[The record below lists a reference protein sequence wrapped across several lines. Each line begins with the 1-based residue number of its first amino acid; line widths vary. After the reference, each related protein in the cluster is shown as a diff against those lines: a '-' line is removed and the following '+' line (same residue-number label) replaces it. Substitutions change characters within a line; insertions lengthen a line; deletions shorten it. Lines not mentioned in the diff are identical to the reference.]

1 MASLETKTMKY
12 QGTYQDKFGTEEVTV
27 FNDFKEISFK
37 LQNFNF
43 VSAHFNDFELYDYNK
58 YNSEQLNRFTFE
70 PISIYN
76 SNDKVYELKDFILSF
91 TVPVTILNL
100 STNLT
105 TSSSLFIRINTYRV
119 NPFTDIFLE
128 IVYEGKK
135 FSASSEL
142 FEIAADHINKQI
154 DGEFV
159 IKNCFWCLYSDYSVS
174 GQGLAGSMLC
184 FLKYK
189 KEYLNVK
196 NKSEYMDL
204 PNDIPVVQEIFYCN
218 SYEPRKSGTGY
229 RG

>member
-1 MASLETKTMKY
+1 MKY
-12 QGTYQDKFGTEEVTV
+12 KGTYQDKFGTEETTV

-37 LQNFNF
+37 LGDFNF
-43 VSAHFNDFELYDYNK
+43 VSNHFDDFKLHGYENFAP
-58 YNSEQLNRFTFE
+58 EQLSRFTFS
-70 PISIYN
+70 PIDIYQ
-76 SNDKVYELKDFILSF
+76 SDEKSYELKDFILSF

-100 STNLT
+100 STKH
-105 TSSSLFIRINTYRV
+105 TSNSNLFIRLDNNRV
-119 NPFTDIFLE
+119 DRFTEIFLE
-128 IVYEGKK
+128 VVYDGKK

-154 DGEFV
+154 NGEFV

-174 GQGLAGSMLC
+174 GQSLAGSMLC
-184 FLKYK
+184 FLKYE

-196 NKSEYMDL
+196 TKDEYMDL
-204 PNDIPVVQEIFYCN
+204 PNDIPVVQEIYYCN